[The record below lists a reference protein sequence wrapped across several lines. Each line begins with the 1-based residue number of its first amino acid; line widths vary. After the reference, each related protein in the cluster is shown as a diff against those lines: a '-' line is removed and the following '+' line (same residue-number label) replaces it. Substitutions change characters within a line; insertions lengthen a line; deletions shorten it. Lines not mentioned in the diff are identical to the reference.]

1 MLVERCIGCDRR
13 RHQEKRIA
21 IGRCLNPRIGD
32 NGRIYGR
39 GGGGG
44 GRGGRGGG
52 GSGLGG

>member
-21 IGRCLNPRIGD
+21 IGRCLDPRIGD